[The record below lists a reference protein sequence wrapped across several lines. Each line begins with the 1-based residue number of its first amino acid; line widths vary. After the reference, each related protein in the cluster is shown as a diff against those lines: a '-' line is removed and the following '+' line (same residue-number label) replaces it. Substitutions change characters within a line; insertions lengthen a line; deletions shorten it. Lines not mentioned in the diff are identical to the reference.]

1 MTTWADYSSRTRST
15 KIGLAHLFPKQRWKE
30 WSLVS
35 GSIYKSPVP
44 YIVHG
49 VQNGITSLSAHTSEV
64 ALPLNKFY
72 YKPETA
78 ELYINV
84 GLDPITTNI
93 ILTYKLCLSTAPL
106 NLPHDMATGYDT
118 EYLPYLKD
126 IGDIKLELDFENQ
139 GIALETSSSCT
150 FQNTDRFFDDKFDVL
165 IFENQRCLFYSY
177 GLELAPS
184 EARVIFDG
192 FMESKSFGPQEVKFT
207 FKDQFKKLRDRMQM
221 DLFTASDGVLTENFL
236 NKPKRRI
243 YGQFQNLETVGI
255 DKVVDGYLLT
265 GSHSIDQLGSTLNGT
280 GTAYLDE
287 LSPEDEI
294 VITVG
299 SEEFRFT
306 IDTVDSDTQATL
318 SDASE
323 VPFSGTNLRVQ
334 PKVPW
339 RKKNREW
346 HIAGHKLREVSTT
359 VLAFITPTRIRLTSV
374 LDIEPGDLALID
386 GDQYVTVV
394 RVSGDTVVLDQAL
407 MGILA
412 GGETFE
418 IVPVSRAFQE
428 DKPYEQG
435 RDYSVSNTLT
445 DAVLLFD
452 TLAEFNITP
461 QKLTPSSFT
470 FTNGSRTVSCST
482 PNLDLKTIFQ
492 TRDWIRADSITRPE
506 WYEILQVDESQIILR
521 TSFTGAS
528 FTGTAIRKNMNTIND
543 DSLITVNCRGLEV
556 SGEWKYSAARAI
568 KHILETDLQSANLNA
583 ASFSQCHEDA
593 PQKLSFAI
601 PESPGQDAPIIRD
614 VMAKINQSVLAAVYQ
629 DSNFNFA
636 MALLQSDK
644 PEDIEE
650 LSDDDIISF
659 SVTTKQQIANK
670 VSLSYRPFVEPF
682 SQKASFKLNEFSNT
696 FVDETSQIQNT
707 HVATAYIYDDA
718 VAETHA
724 QRLGF
729 IRSVTN
735 TLVNIKGKID
745 LVRFGVGDRIALAFD
760 RMFTRYGNEANQR
773 VGIVYGVQS
782 DEGSAS
788 ISLNDYNGVFT
799 RVPAIAPDDAADYS
813 AATNSEKAKW
823 GYICDDDSETPDSIS
838 NASLGNNLIG

>member
-1 MTTWADYSSRTRST
+1 MTTYDEYSARTRST
-15 KIGLAHLFPKQRWKE
+15 KIALAHIFPKQRWKE

-35 GSIYKSPVP
+35 GTIYKSPVP
-44 YIVHG
+44 YIVNS
-49 VQNGITSLSAHTSEV
+49 VQNGLSVLTAHTTEV

-78 ELYINV
+78 ELYVNV
-84 GLDPITTNI
+84 GLDPITTNV

-106 NLPHDMATGYDT
+106 NLPHDLNTGYDT

-139 GIALETSSSCT
+139 GIALETNSSCS
-150 FQNTDRFFDDKFDVL
+150 FQNNDGFFDDKFDVL
-165 IFENQRCLFYSY
+165 IFENQRCIFYSY
-177 GLELAPS
+177 GQELPPS

-192 FMESKSFGPQEVKFT
+192 FMDTKSFGPQEVKFT

-221 DLFTASDGVLTENFL
+221 DLFTALDGNITDNNL
-236 NKPKRRI
+236 NKPKRRL
-243 YGQFQNLETVGI
+243 YGQFEHLETVGI
-255 DKVVDGYLLT
+255 DKVIDGYSLT
-265 GSHSIDQLGSTLNGT
+265 GTHSISQLGNILTGT
-280 GTAYLDE
+280 GTFYLDE

-294 VITVG
+294 IITVG
-299 SEEFRFT
+299 DEEFRFT
-306 IDTVDSDTQATL
+306 VDSVDSNTQATL
-318 SDASE
+318 SDVSE
-323 VPFSGTNLRVQ
+323 VPFSGSALRVQ

-359 VLAFITPTRIRLTSV
+359 VLEFITPTRIRLTSV
-374 LDIEPGDLALID
+374 LDVEPGDLALVD
-386 GDQYVTVV
+386 GTQYVNIV

-407 MGILA
+407 MGILS
-412 GGETFE
+412 GGESFE
-418 IVPVSRAFQE
+418 ILPVTRAFQE
-428 DKPYEQG
+428 EKPFEQG
-435 RDYSVSNTLT
+435 RDYSVSNTST

-452 TLAEFNITP
+452 PLAEFNITP
-461 QKLTPSSFT
+461 QKSTPASFT
-470 FTNGSRTVSCST
+470 FTNGSRTVTCAT
-482 PNLDLKTIFQ
+482 ANLDLRTIFQ
-492 TRDWIRADSITRPE
+492 TRDWIRPDSLTQTD
-506 WYEILQVDESQIILR
+506 WYEILQVDESQILLR
-521 TSFTGAS
+521 TNFS
-528 FTGTAIRKNMNTIND
+528 TANLSGPALRKNMNIIND

-556 SGEWKYSAARAI
+556 SGEWKYSAARAV
-568 KHILETDLQSANLNA
+568 KHILETDLQSANLNT
-583 ASFSQCHEDA
+583 ASFTQSHEDA
-593 PQKLSFAI
+593 PQKLSLAI

-614 VMAKINQSVLAAVYQ
+614 VISKINQSVLAAIYQ
-629 DSNFNFA
+629 DEDFNFA

-650 LSDDDIISF
+650 LSDDDIISY

-670 VSLSYRPFVEPF
+670 VNLNYRPFVDVF
-682 SQKASFKLNEFSNT
+682 SKKSAFKLNEFSNT

-707 HVATAYIYDDA
+707 HVTTAWIYDDDTA
-718 VAETHA
+718 TTHA

-735 TLVNIKGKID
+735 TLINIKGKID
-745 LVRFGVGDRIALAFD
+745 LVRFGIGDKVALAFD

-782 DEGSAS
+782 DEASAS

-799 RVPAIAPDDAADYS
+799 RVPAIAPNDAADYAS
-813 AATNSEKAKW
+813 ASQSEKAKW
-823 GYICDDDSETPDSIS
+823 GYIVDDDSETPDSVS

>member
-15 KIGLAHLFPKQRWKE
+15 KIGIAHLFPKQRWKE

-35 GSIYKSPVP
+35 GTIYKSPVP

-49 VQNGITSLSAHTSEV
+49 VQNGLTDLTAHTTET

-78 ELYINV
+78 ELFVNV

-93 ILTYKLCLSTAPL
+93 ILAYKLCLSTAPL
-106 NLPHDMATGYDT
+106 NLPHDMSTGYDT

-139 GIALETSSSCT
+139 GIALETSSSCS
-150 FQNTDRFFDDKFDVL
+150 FHNNDGFFDDKFDVL

-221 DLFTASDGVLTENFL
+221 EFFTESDGNLTENFL
-236 NKPKRRI
+236 NKPKRRL

-255 DKVVDGYLLT
+255 DKVIDGYSLT
-265 GSHSIDQLGSTLNGT
+265 GTHTIDQLGSTLSGT

-287 LSPEDEI
+287 LSPEDEL

-299 SEEFRFT
+299 VEEFRFT
-306 IDTVDSDTQATL
+306 VDTVDSNTQATL
-318 SDASE
+318 SDVSE
-323 VPFSGTNLRVQ
+323 VPFSGTNIRVQ

-359 VLAFITPTRIRLTSV
+359 VLEFITPTRIRLASV
-374 LDIEPGDLALID
+374 LDVQPNDLALID
-386 GDQYVTVV
+386 GDQYVTIV

-461 QKLTPSSFT
+461 QKITPASFT
-470 FTNGSRTVSCST
+470 FTNGSRDVSCST

-492 TRDWIRADSITRPE
+492 TRDWIRADSLTRPE
-506 WYEILQVDESQIILR
+506 WYEILQVDESQLVLR
-521 TSFTGAS
+521 TAFTGAS
-528 FTGTAIRKNMNTIND
+528 FTGTALRKNMNTIND

-556 SGEWKYSAARAI
+556 SGEWKYSAARAV
-568 KHILETDLQSANLNA
+568 KHILETDLQSANLNT
-583 ASFSQCHEDA
+583 ASFTQCHEDA

-601 PESPGQDAPIIRD
+601 PESPGQDAPVIRD
-614 VMAKINQSVLAAVYQ
+614 AIAKINQSVLAAVYQ
-629 DSNFNFA
+629 DSDFNFA

-644 PEDIEE
+644 PEALEE

-670 VSLSYRPFVEPF
+670 INLNYRPFVEPF
-682 SQKASFKLNEFSNT
+682 SQKASFKLSEFSNT

-735 TLVNIKGKID
+735 TLVSIKGKID

-823 GYICDDDSETPDSIS
+823 GYICDDNSETPDSIS

>member
-84 GLDPITTNI
+84 GLDPITTNV
-93 ILTYKLCLSTAPL
+93 ILAYKLCFSTAPL
-106 NLPHDMATGYDT
+106 NLPHDLGTGYDT

-139 GIALETSSSCT
+139 GIALETNSSCS
-150 FQNTDRFFDDKFDVL
+150 FQNNDGFFDDKFDVL
-165 IFENQRCLFYSY
+165 IFENQRCIFYSY
-177 GLELAPS
+177 GQELPPS

-207 FKDQFKKLRDRMQM
+207 FKDQFKRLRDRMQM
-221 DLFTASDGVLTENFL
+221 ELFTTADGNLTDNFL
-236 NKPKRRI
+236 NKPKRRL
-243 YGQFQNLETVGI
+243 YGQFQNLETIGI
-255 DKVVDGYLLT
+255 DKIIEGYTLT
-265 GSHSIDQLGSTLNGT
+265 GTHSIDQLSSTLNGT

-287 LSPEDEI
+287 LSPEDELI
-294 VITVG
+294 ITVG
-299 SEEFRFT
+299 DEEFRFT
-306 IDTVDSDTQATL
+306 VDTVDSDTQVTL

-359 VLAFITPTRIRLTSV
+359 VLEFITPTRIRLTSV
-374 LDIEPGDLALID
+374 LDVEPGDLALVD
-386 GDQYVTVV
+386 GTQYVNIV

-407 MGILA
+407 MSILS
-412 GGETFE
+412 GGESFE

-428 DKPYEQG
+428 DKAFEQG
-435 RDYSVSNTLT
+435 RDYSVSNTAS

-461 QKLTPSSFT
+461 QKVTPASFT
-470 FTNGSRTVSCST
+470 FTNASRTITCAT
-482 PNLDLKTIFQ
+482 ANLDLRTIFT
-492 TRDWIRADSITRPE
+492 TRDWIRADSVTRPE

-521 TSFTGAS
+521 TAFTGAS
-528 FTGTAIRKNMNTIND
+528 FTGSALRKNMNIIND

-556 SGEWKYSAARAI
+556 AGEWKYSAARAV
-568 KHILETDLQSANLNA
+568 KHILETDLQSANLNT
-583 ASFSQCHEDA
+583 ASFTQSHEDA
-593 PQKLSFAI
+593 PQKLSYAI

-614 VMAKINQSVLAAVYQ
+614 AIAKINQSVLAAIYQ
-629 DSNFNFA
+629 DEDFNFA

-644 PEDIEE
+644 PENIEE
-650 LSDDDIISF
+650 LSDDDVISF

-670 VSLSYRPFVEPF
+670 INLNYRPFVDTF
-682 SQKASFKLNEFSNT
+682 SKKAAFKLNEFENT

-707 HVATAYIYDDA
+707 HVATAYIYDDQ
-718 VAETHA
+718 VATTHA

-735 TLVNIKGKID
+735 TLINIKGKID
-745 LVRFGVGDRIALAFD
+745 LVRFGIGDKVALSFD

-799 RVPAIAPDDAADYS
+799 RVPAIAPDDAADYVS
-813 AATNSEKAKW
+813 ASQSDKAKW
-823 GYICDDDSETPDSIS
+823 GYIVDDNSETPDSVS